1 MRFQNSRVGQWPGA
15 FSKTYFQIGGSGE
28 SGSEITVRG
37 EMAQFDI
44 CQVMIHSKYL
54 RERFPSYLT

>member
-15 FSKTYFQIGGSGE
+15 FSKTCFRIGGSGE

-37 EMAQFDI
+37 EKVQFDI

-54 RERFPSYLT
+54 RERFPFYLT